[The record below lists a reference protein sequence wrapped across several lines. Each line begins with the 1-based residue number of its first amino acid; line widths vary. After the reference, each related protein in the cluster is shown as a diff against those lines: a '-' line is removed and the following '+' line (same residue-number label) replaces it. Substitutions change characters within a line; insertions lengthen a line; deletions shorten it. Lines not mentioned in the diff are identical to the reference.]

1 LILALFLTLIS
12 QYWVRETNDTNIFIS
27 IDITLRNERM
37 ERNLIYYF
45 QEFKEANIILG
56 YLDIGEFLRLGVNF

>member
-1 LILALFLTLIS
+1 LISTLFLTLIS

-45 QEFKEANIILG
+45 QEFKEANIIIG
-56 YLDIGEFLRLGVNF
+56 YLDIGGFLRLGINF

>member
-1 LILALFLTLIS
+1 LISTLFLTLIS

>member
-1 LILALFLTLIS
+1 LILALFLTLIN

-45 QEFKEANIILG
+45 QEFKEANIITG

>member
-1 LILALFLTLIS
+1 LITILFLTLIS
-12 QYWVRETNDTNIFIS
+12 QYWVRETHDINIFIS

-45 QEFKEANIILG
+45 QEVKEANIIRG
-56 YLDIGEFLRLGVNF
+56 YLDIGGFLRLGVNF

>member
-45 QEFKEANIILG
+45 QEFKEANIITG